1 MIFEIW
7 ILKLQSMRPTISQYA
22 EALEE
27 LSEHAAP
34 EKVQTMIG
42 NFWGLLH
49 RRGEEKKMV
58 AIVKRLEKMEAEKKG
73 QVSVIV
79 VTVHETE
86 KETKQRL
93 LLQAERLFPHKK
105 VELQYVIDKDVIGG
119 AVFRTEETL
128 YDATISNELKKLKAV
143 LLK

>member
-1 MIFEIW
+1 M
-7 ILKLQSMRPTISQYA
+7 SPTVSQYA
-22 EALEE
+22 RALEE
-27 LSEHAAP
+27 LTESAGSAEMV
-34 EKVQTMIG
+34 KVVK
-42 NFWGLLH
+42 NFLGLLR
-49 RRGEEKKMV
+49 RRGEEKKIG
-58 AIVKRLEKMEAEKKG
+58 AILHRLEKMEAEKKG

-119 AVFRTEETL
+119 AVFRTDEVL
-128 YDATISNELKKLKAV
+128 YDATVAGTLKAMKKSLV
-143 LLK
+143 R